1 MNGEFSKGLLHPRYW
16 LTWLGIGIFY
26 LVSKLP
32 MPVLDKTGAMLGRI
46 LMKKNRK
53 RYSVVRTN
61 LSLCFPDKDDT
72 ELESMVVQHF
82 EFLMQGM
89 MHYGLTWWASEKKLQ
104 HLLQLDG
111 FDKVKQLQEQ
121 GHNVIILLSHC
132 TGLEFAVSAVTREFA
147 SSGPYKPFKNAVVD
161 YLIARARQRFGCRT
175 FTREDGFRPIISD
188 ARQGRVIIYL
198 ADEDL
203 GPDVS
208 VFSPFC
214 GVQKATIPV
223 LGRLAK
229 SCRAK
234 VLPTISC
241 YDQAAHRYR
250 VSLLDGF
257 ADFPQGDEHQDA
269 ATMNQMIENTLER
282 CPAQYLWIL
291 KFFKTRPE
299 GEPGFYP

>member
-1 MNGEFSKGLLHPRYW
+1 MNGKFSSALLHPRYW

-26 LVSKLP
+26 LLTQLP
-32 MPVLDKTGAMLGRI
+32 MPVLDKVGRVLGSV

-53 RYSVVRTN
+53 RHAVVKTN
-61 LSLCFPDKDDT
+61 LSLCFPEKSDA
-72 ELESMVVQHF
+72 ELEIMVAQHF
-82 EFLMQGM
+82 EFLMQSM

-104 HLLQLDG
+104 GLLQLEG
-111 FDKVKQLQEQ
+111 FDQVNQLQQQ

-132 TGLEFAVSAVTREFA
+132 TGLEFAVSAITREFA
-147 SSGPYKPFKNAVVD
+147 SSGPYKPFKNPVVD

-208 VFSPFC
+208 VFAPFC

-229 SCRAK
+229 SCKAK
-234 VLPTISC
+234 VLPAISC
-241 YDQAAHRYR
+241 YDQTAHQYR
-250 VSLLDGF
+250 VSLLDGLES
-257 ADFPQGDEHQDA
+257 FPQGDEHADA
-269 ATMNQMIENTLER
+269 IAMNQMIEKTLER
-282 CPAQYLWIL
+282 CPVQYLWIL
-291 KFFKTRPE
+291 KFFKTRPD
-299 GEPGFYP
+299 GEKRLYP